1 MCEDCEALEEE
12 AEFYAEE
19 AAKWRRMYEL
29 AHKREVR
36 LARQLATL
44 LASLRRVARE
54 VRGVGQN

>member
-12 AEFYAEE
+12 AEFYASE
-19 AAKWRRMYEL
+19 AAKWRSMYEL
-29 AHKREVR
+29 AHGRSGR

-54 VRGVGQN
+54 ARGVGGN

>member
-12 AEFYAEE
+12 AKYYAEE
-19 AAKWRRMYEL
+19 AARWRRMHEL
-29 AHKREVR
+29 AHRRESR

-54 VRGVGQN
+54 MRGVGRN